1 MKINN
6 EHAFSPTVIDG
17 AYVLALCELVD
28 KCFIYGVKINT
39 VQTYQNGWRV
49 TFEDFDGDAV
59 CHDGSYGSPC
69 YFGDMVDAHQNDWS
83 KRTNYKWE
91 TIGYPW
97 DNGDVSV
104 HSASELA
111 FYLAELKHG
120 RTTWDEDY

>member
-1 MKINN
+1 MKIDN

-49 TFEDFDGDAV
+49 TFEDFDGDAI

-69 YFGDMVDAHQNDWS
+69 YYGDMVDAHQNNWS
-83 KRTNYKWE
+83 KRTNYQWE

-111 FYLAELKHG
+111 FYLAELKRG